1 MISVKNL
8 TKTYK
13 TQKSTGNI
21 VNDFFNRQYKSYT
34 AVKNISFEIGEGE
47 LIGFIGP
54 NGAGKTTT
62 LKMLSGILY
71 PSSGTIDI
79 LGFEP
84 FQKDYTFLKQIGFVM
99 GQKNQ
104 LLWDL
109 PATDSFAVNKDI
121 YEISDSDYKK
131 TLHDLV
137 ELLDAKDIISQPVRT
152 LSLGQRMRLEL
163 IASLLHHPKILFLD
177 EPTIGLDIFDQ
188 TIIRNFIKDYQ
199 ERYKATIILTSHYMQ
214 DVQQLAK
221 RVILI
226 DKGNLVFDN
235 TLESLIKKYSQ
246 EKIVTV
252 VLSKP
257 LKEIPSNIKKFK
269 HTYNHPQL
277 QIKVFK
283 EDLPE
288 LLSKLLSQL
297 DYTDVTVE
305 NETIEDVIKTSFS
318 SPK

>member
-34 AVKNISFEIGEGE
+34 AVKNISFEIREGE

-177 EPTIGLDIFDQ
+177 EPTIGLDIFAQ